1 MPRNLTEKQ
10 QKFLDVLFE
19 EAQGSP
25 AKARKLAGYADGI
38 SSTTILN
45 SLQDEVANLTKKFIA
60 TRGPQA
66 AWSMVNVLNNPTD
79 LGNKEKMAAAKDL
92 LDRAGFTKTEKVNV
106 ESNGGIF
113 VLPAKEVA
121 FREGIE
127 TTV

>member
-79 LGNKEKMAAAKDL
+79 LGNKEKWQQQKFYLTEQVL
-92 LDRAGFTKTEKVNV
+92 LKQK
-106 ESNGGIF
+106 
-113 VLPAKEVA
+113 K
-121 FREGIE
+121 
-127 TTV
+127 